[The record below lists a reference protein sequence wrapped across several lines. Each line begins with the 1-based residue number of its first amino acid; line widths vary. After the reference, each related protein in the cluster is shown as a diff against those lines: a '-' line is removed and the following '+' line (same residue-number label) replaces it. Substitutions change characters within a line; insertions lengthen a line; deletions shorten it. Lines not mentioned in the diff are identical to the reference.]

1 MSHIWATFVLCIVFS
16 GIISAGGGGGNAGG
30 CDHLK
35 EQLKTL
41 LGNAGSCKKLQK
53 KAQGQT
59 GNEYPTCSNIY
70 ALGNMSFPGAPNLP
84 VKKLQ

>member
-41 LGNAGSCKKLQK
+41 LGNAGSCKKQAAEKILDK
-53 KAQGQT
+53 LVGK
-59 GNEYPTCSNIY
+59 
-70 ALGNMSFPGAPNLP
+70 SFKGTEHVDWCHL
-84 VKKLQ
+84 